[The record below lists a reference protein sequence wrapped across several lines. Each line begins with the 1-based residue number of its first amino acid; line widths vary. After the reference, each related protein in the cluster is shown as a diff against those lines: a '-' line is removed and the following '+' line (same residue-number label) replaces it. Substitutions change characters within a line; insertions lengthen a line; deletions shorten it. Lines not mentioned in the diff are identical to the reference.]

1 MGNAVDKVDIMP
13 LPIGASSALIQV
25 DPAAH
30 FHPTGLEITPG
41 THYRFV
47 ASGQWRDG
55 FLPPV
60 GPEGWRLPWAEYFN
74 RLPGQPFFLLCGC
87 VGRDLAQAFAIGAGL
102 ADWQAPA
109 ALAEQAD
116 RQLYLFA
123 NDWAGMYWNNHA
135 LGPEQGGPLSVQIIR
150 LS

>member
-1 MGNAVDKVDIMP
+1 MTLTPGQSSP
-13 LPIGASSALIQV
+13 LLAV

-30 FHPTGLEITPG
+30 FHRTSLEITPG
-41 THYRFV
+41 AHYRFV
-47 ASGQWRDG
+47 ASGQWRDA
-55 FLPPV
+55 FKQV
-60 GPEGWRLPWAEYFN
+60 GPEGWRLPWAECFN

-87 VGRDLAQAFAIGAGL
+87 VGCDLAQAFAIGAEL
-102 ADWQAPA
+102 ADWVAPA

-123 NDWAGMYWNNHA
+123 NDWAGMYWNNRA
-135 LGPEQGGPLSVQIIR
+135 LRSGQGEPLSVQITR